1 MPYNSK
7 QMAQDRL
14 ELRARQLNEAA
25 ETLPHGDERE
35 ALLQR
40 ARKIEAASLI
50 IDRWL
55 SSPGLRLPR

>member
-1 MPYNSK
+1 MPYYSK

-14 ELRARQLNEAA
+14 ELRAKQLNEAA

-35 ALLQR
+35 SLLQR
-40 ARKIEAASLI
+40 ARRIEAASLI

-55 SSPGLRLPR
+55 SSPGLRPPR

>member
-1 MPYNSK
+1 
-7 QMAQDRL
+7 MAQDRL
-14 ELRARQLNEAA
+14 ELRARQLNETA

-40 ARKIEAASLI
+40 VRKIEAASLI

-55 SSPGLRLPR
+55 SSPG

>member
-1 MPYNSK
+1 MPYYSK
-7 QMAQDRL
+7 QMAQDLL

-35 ALLQR
+35 SLLHR
-40 ARKIEAASLI
+40 ARRIEAASLI

-55 SSPGLRLPR
+55 SSPGLRSPR